1 MHQSIYSSFL
11 IVLILVIII
20 LWLFSKIP
28 MIMTIMIIAII
39 YGVFT
44 TCQAQ
49 FYELIHLI
57 LTTLWDEE
65 IKAQWDCVTYPWSH
79 RYFGRC
85 QDLNTRSLAVE
96 LLFLTATLQDLPC
109 FQILTIEKA
118 QVNSNLVVFLSVISF
133 LLAFFQF
140 WVQIF
145 ALPLGDTLK

>member
-20 LWLFSKIP
+20 LCLFSKIP

-44 TCQAQ
+44 T

-57 LTTLWDEE
+57 LITLWDEE
-65 IKAQWDCVTYPWSH
+65 IKVQWDCVTYPWSH

-96 LLFLTATLQDLPC
+96 LLFLTATLQDRLC
-109 FQILTIEKA
+109 FQILTIKKA
-118 QVNSNLVVFLSVISF
+118 HVNSNLVVFLSVISF